1 MYTVAVCEDQK
12 DTREE
17 AAALCGEVLTDLEI
31 EHHIAA
37 FSSAEELETQ
47 LLTGDRFDLLCLDIL
62 MDGESGM
69 ELAKKL
75 RMTDDRTSILFLT
88 GSSEYLKDGY
98 EVRPIQYLFKPVS
111 KAELKRAI
119 ETDLRL
125 HHRPKPFPLRWA
137 GAWRCCR
144 WKTFAMWRAATTGAC
159 FIWKAGSS
167 FTL

>member
-75 RMTDDRTSILFLT
+75 RMTDDRMVEGQDALIAVLGLD
-88 GSSEYLKDGY
+88 L
-98 EVRPIQYLFKPVS
+98 Q
-111 KAELKRAI
+111 
-119 ETDLRL
+119 LRL
-125 HHRPKPFPLRWA
+125 QHFQNFRHVLGLALQRDHLDMLPRVRFCLVVFQQIKERIGVALTLKVSGGDRGGIVLR
-137 GAWRCCR
+137 GQVVDL
-144 WKTFAMWRAATTGAC
+144 F
-159 FIWKAGSS
+159 
-167 FTL
+167 